1 MKNIEISKPVCI
13 VANGE
18 FPSAINPLNILKESK
33 TIIACD
39 GAVDKLI
46 KNKYRCDI
54 IIGDLDSI
62 SNKVKNSNMNIIQIK
77 DQSKNDLRK
86 IIDLLCSLNINE
98 FSIIGATGYREDHTI
113 GNIFSILDYNN
124 DIDVKIYSDYGVFS
138 CIKDNLKVKS
148 FKGQQISLFATDKKI
163 KITSSNLKY
172 NFNYNSLYSLYSGT
186 LNESLGSYFNIQ
198 ISHGSLLVFQ
208 TYQ

>member
-18 FPSAINPLNILKESK
+18 FPSAIIPLNILKESK

-86 IIDLLCSLNINE
+86 IIDLLCSQNINE

-138 CIKDNLKVKS
+138 SIKDNLKVS
-148 FKGQQISLFATDKKI
+148 EAEFCAM
-163 KITSSNLKY
+163 ITY
-172 NFNYNSLYSLYSGT
+172 R
-186 LNESLGSYFNIQ
+186 
-198 ISHGSLLVFQ
+198 
-208 TYQ
+208 